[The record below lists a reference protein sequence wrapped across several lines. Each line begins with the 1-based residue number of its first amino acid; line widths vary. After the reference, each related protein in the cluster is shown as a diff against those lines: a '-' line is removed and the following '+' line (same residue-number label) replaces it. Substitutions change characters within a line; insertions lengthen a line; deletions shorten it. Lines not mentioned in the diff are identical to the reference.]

1 MNIEIE
7 PLFTERVDFDTFSKS
22 DLIAVKIVNCEEVPK
37 SSKLLKFTLDDGTND
52 ERIIL
57 SGIKEFYRP
66 EELIGKNV
74 IAVLNLPPRNMMG
87 MESNGMLL
95 SFECKVDGKEIVKLS
110 FIDEGVIPG
119 SKLY

>member
-22 DLIAVKIVNCEEVPK
+22 DLRAVKIVTCEEVPK

-52 ERIIL
+52 ERI
-57 SGIKEFYRP
+57 KEFYSP

-74 IAVLNLPPRNMMG
+74 IAILNLPPRNMMG

>member
-7 PLFTERVDFDTFSKS
+7 SLFTERVDFDTFSKS
-22 DLIAVKIVNCEEVPK
+22 DLRAVKIVNCEEVPK

-57 SGIKEFYRP
+57 SGIKEFYSP

-74 IAVLNLPPRNMMG
+74 IAILNLPPRNMMG

-110 FIDEGVIPG
+110 FIDEGIIPG

>member
-22 DLIAVKIVNCEEVPK
+22 DLRAVKIFNCEEFPK
-37 SSKLLKFTLDDGTND
+37 TSKLLKFTLDYGTND

-74 IAVLNLPPRNMMG
+74 IAILNLPPRNMMG

-110 FIDEGVIPG
+110 FIDEGIIPG

>member
-7 PLFTERVDFDTFSKS
+7 PLFTEMVDFDTFSKS
-22 DLIAVKIVNCEEVPK
+22 DLREVKIVNCEEVPK

-74 IAVLNLPPRNMMG
+74 IAILNLPPRNMMG

>member
-22 DLIAVKIVNCEEVPK
+22 DLRAVKIVNCEEVPK
-37 SSKLLKFTLDDGTND
+37 SSKLLKFTLDDGTSD

-57 SGIKEFYRP
+57 SGIKEFYSP
-66 EELIGKNV
+66 EELIGRNV
-74 IAVLNLPPRNMMG
+74 IAILNLPPRNMMG

-95 SFECKVDGKEIVKLS
+95 SFECKVDGREVVKLS
-110 FIDEGVIPG
+110 FISDEVTPG

>member
-22 DLIAVKIVNCEEVPK
+22 DLRAVKIVNCEEVPK

-52 ERIIL
+52 ER
-57 SGIKEFYRP
+57 
-66 EELIGKNV
+66 IGKNV

>member
-7 PLFTERVDFDTFSKS
+7 PLFTEKVDFDTFSKS
-22 DLIAVKIVNCEEVPK
+22 DLRAVKIINCEEVPK
-37 SSKLLKFTLDDGTND
+37 SSKLLKFTLDDGTSD

-57 SGIKEFYRP
+57 SGIKKFYSP
-66 EELIGKNV
+66 EELIGRKV
-74 IAVLNLPPRNMMG
+74 IAILNLPPRSMMG

-95 SFECKVDGKEIVKLS
+95 SFECKVGDKKIVKLS
-110 FIDEGVIPG
+110 FISDEVIPG